1 MVNIKG
7 LNKAHLLANMVS
19 GTEIISPWW
28 GLDLKNA
35 PAAEIGYID
44 YYQGVAIKIDF
55 RHDEVNSFAYN
66 RDAGANKL
74 ERIVAKMRK
83 QEEDEEA
90 AAATAT
96 ADPK

>member
-28 GLDLKNA
+28 GLDLTNA
-35 PAAEIGYID
+35 PPAEIGYID
-44 YYQGVAIKIDF
+44 YYQGVAIKLDF
-55 RHDEVNSFAYN
+55 RQDDVSSFAYN

-74 ERIVAKMRK
+74 ERIVAQMRK
-83 QEEDEEA
+83 QEEEKA
-90 AAATAT
+90 AAAPTAQ
-96 ADPK
+96 

>member
-7 LNKAHLLANMVS
+7 LNKAHLLANLVS

-28 GLDLKNA
+28 GLDLNNA
-35 PAAEIGYID
+35 PPAEIGYID

-55 RHDEVNSFAYN
+55 RQDDVNSFAYN

-74 ERIVAKMRK
+74 ERIVAQMRK
-83 QEEDEEA
+83 QEE
-90 AAATAT
+90 ATA
-96 ADPK
+96 AQ